1 VNWWHGD
8 TVRGSLL
15 TMLFIARI
23 YGELGMPLA
32 AKKYALSAAFAACT
46 LPDRDVRDLAPAGL
60 FLAAIYDHLGGAWMS
75 ALRMTRTAVVLH
87 NQLAADPWDMDR
99 HQDLAT
105 ATAHAALIRA
115 AVRHRPALAGAV
127 NQLITDAGISEY
139 VDGVL
144 AQDHT
149 QWTWDEAAWRAQSE
163 EELTGAPF
171 SDAAP
176 IRLIEFG
183 ALGQHWRV
191 RYNNV
196 RLANIAAEE
205 FCAAVQVILVEL
217 AMADPVLLESTIEID
232 VELFEAANQPSERV
246 QPVPDNTCARWR
258 IYLPTEEPALAH
270 DADTQTLTMLIQILH
285 GSSLLPTEKLMAVM
299 EGAFRSGLS
308 HKLTVINSY
317 RHIAAAF
324 AVEPDPADG
333 VHAVPLGAPRQFPVR
348 TVPELA
354 APTTAGPGYT
364 REEAER
370 AISARYE
377 HSAAATRHTL
387 PRALT
392 DKTLRAMF
400 SRLLRE
406 GRKEWH
412 LLMALANLTLNHRIN
427 NGHGPL
433 AGPPDGLRRVVEREE
448 LTREERAEDPS
459 PSVAEITESFDIFL
473 AIAAASVAT
482 TWGLQ
487 INQETPDLEAI
498 EALLRKR
505 YRYWEDDVEHAPFF
519 SPLDDEP

>member
-1 VNWWHGD
+1 
-8 TVRGSLL
+8 
-15 TMLFIARI
+15 
-23 YGELGMPLA
+23 
-32 AKKYALSAAFAACT
+32 
-46 LPDRDVRDLAPAGL
+46 
-60 FLAAIYDHLGGAWMS
+60 
-75 ALRMTRTAVVLH
+75 
-87 NQLAADPWDMDR
+87 MDR
-99 HQDLAT
+99 QQDLAT
-105 ATAHAALIRA
+105 ATAHAVLIKA
-115 AVRHRPALAGAV
+115 AVRHRPELAGAV
-127 NQLITDAGISEY
+127 NQLINDAGLSEY

-144 AQDHT
+144 AEDHT

-191 RYNNV
+191 RCNNV

-217 AMADPVLLESTIEID
+217 AMADPVLLETTIEID
-232 VELFEAANQPSERV
+232 VELFDATNQPSERV

-258 IYLPTEEPALAH
+258 VYLPTEEPASAH

-285 GSSLLPTEKLMAVM
+285 GSSLLPADKFMAVM

-324 AVEPDPADG
+324 AIEPDPADG
-333 VHAVPLGAPRQFPVR
+333 VHAMPLGAPRQFPLR

-364 REEAER
+364 SEEAER
-370 AISARYE
+370 AIRARYE

-387 PRALT
+387 PRALA

-400 SRLLRE
+400 SRLLHE

-427 NGHGPL
+427 NRHGPL
-433 AGPPDGLRRVVEREE
+433 AGPPDRLRRVVEREE

-459 PSVAEITESFDIFL
+459 PSVAEITESFDVFL
-473 AIAAASVAT
+473 AIAAASSLRRGACRST
-482 TWGLQ
+482 KRLRTF
-487 INQETPDLEAI
+487 EAI

-505 YRYWEDDVEHAPFF
+505 YRYWEDDVRTHPFLLSPGGRAMIILFRYMREALRSLVAQDCAPLYLGIELIFHVQDLF
-519 SPLDDEP
+519 LGFHHDNLGSCQRVKIEIIDGLASQHLKIPRCSSAGVRVAFDLCIPEADPGIVCDLA